1 MLYLTVSIE
10 SEKGTQNMEPTRS
23 AMKNST
29 MQCKWS
35 SKKILDAE
43 MEKPDSKFIFLYS
56 PNALSCPL
64 AFQCKISQLFFI
76 LSFVFCSLPVSF
88 FGVTSRQ
95 RELVIPLSLCF
106 CMALKECMQP
116 RILGYRCNIIQKKAM
131 LFCD

>member
-1 MLYLTVSIE
+1 MMLYLTVSIE

-64 AFQCKISQLFFI
+64 AFQ
-76 LSFVFCSLPVSF
+76 
-88 FGVTSRQ
+88 
-95 RELVIPLSLCF
+95 
-106 CMALKECMQP
+106 M
-116 RILGYRCNIIQKKAM
+116 
-131 LFCD
+131 